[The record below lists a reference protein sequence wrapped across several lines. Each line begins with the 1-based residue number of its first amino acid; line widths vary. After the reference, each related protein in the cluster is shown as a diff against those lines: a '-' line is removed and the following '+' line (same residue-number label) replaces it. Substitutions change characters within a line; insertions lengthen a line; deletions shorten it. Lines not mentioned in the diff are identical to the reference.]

1 MKLFQKKSVWIMTS
15 FILFIG
21 YWESCTKNDQVLQ
34 QGTTTSNGTTLVSL
48 KVTSAP
54 TIDGVI
60 DPMWDNAT
68 KLNVVPQV
76 PDPGNGLFAGY
87 IGETYPATLRS
98 MLSLIHISEPTRLGM
113 ISYAVFCLK
122 KKKN

>member
-98 MLSLIHISEPTRLGM
+98 MYDNCLLYTSDAADDLLCVDLGG
-113 ISYAVFCLK
+113 
-122 KKKN
+122 

>member
-21 YWESCTKNDQVLQ
+21 YWVSCTKNDQVLQ

-76 PDPGNGLFAGY
+76 PDPVSYTHLRAH
-87 IGETYPATLRS
+87 ETVLD
-98 MLSLIHISEPTRLGM
+98 LVCRL
-113 ISYAVFCLK
+113 LL
-122 KKKN
+122 